1 MGDVYRGIIPFV
13 TIQLIGLGVLMYFP
27 EIITWLPGI
36 FFGG

>member
-13 TIQLIGLGVLMYFP
+13 TIQLIGLAVLMYFP

-36 FFGG
+36 FFGS